1 MPARSVQ
8 RNLTTEIKHRLDR
21 TSEQNCQR
29 CGLKQVKERATL
41 NGDNPPPLI
50 ALGLEDRRHIDGTAS
65 QPKLSSQV
73 TIGEDGNK
81 VVYKVRGLIYWDK
94 SHFTCRMIGKS
105 NEVYYH
111 DGMTTR
117 TNCLPEGKLKDLKG
131 PYNTKN
137 AQLNFMILSPL

>member
-1 MPARSVQ
+1 M
-8 RNLTTEIKHRLDR
+8 
-21 TSEQNCQR
+21 
-29 CGLKQVKERATL
+29 

-94 SHFTCRMIGKS
+94 SHFTCKSIGKAG
-105 NEVYYH
+105 EVYYN
-111 DGMTTR
+111 DGMTIGTS
-117 TNCLPEGKLKDLKG
+117 CIHEGKLGDIENIYKIRQ
-131 PYNTKN
+131 
-137 AQLNFMILSPL
+137 AQLTYIILSRV